1 MPEKEKLR
9 EKLVSFA
16 TEQLG
21 KPYKYGA
28 KPAKNPKDF
37 DCSSFVQY
45 VYKKIRINLPR
56 TAIEQARCGKKVNNR
71 KKLKAGDLIFMKGI
85 VGRYNSE
92 FPEGIGHVAMHIGDN
107 KIIQVKY
114 KKNKDGS
121 DDGKVFIEKA
131 EKILNRKDLRV
142 IKRII

>member
-1 MPEKEKLR
+1 
-9 EKLVSFA
+9 
-16 TEQLG
+16 
-21 KPYKYGA
+21 
-28 KPAKNPKDF
+28 
-37 DCSSFVQY
+37 
-45 VYKKIRINLPR
+45 
-56 TAIEQARCGKKVNNR
+56 
-71 KKLKAGDLIFMKGI
+71 MKGI